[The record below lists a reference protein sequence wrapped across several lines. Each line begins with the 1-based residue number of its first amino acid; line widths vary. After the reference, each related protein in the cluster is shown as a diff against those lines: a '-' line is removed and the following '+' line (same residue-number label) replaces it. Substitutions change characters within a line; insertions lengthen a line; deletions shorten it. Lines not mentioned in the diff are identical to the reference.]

1 MDINKKYE
9 DYVKKC
15 RMHPFCT
22 WHETFVRTMVH
33 KSRIDVTNLT
43 DTQPSKCQLIVK
55 GIEPQQHID
64 LCTAADHYT
73 NLTLIDN
80 PQSTQPSNAQPVSAG
95 SGEFSITQQAINCGC
110 GYYSSYHIF

>member
-1 MDINKKYE
+1 
-9 DYVKKC
+9 
-15 RMHPFCT
+15 MHPFCT

-43 DTQPSKCQLIVK
+43 DTQPSNCQLIVK
-55 GIEPQQHID
+55 GIEPQQQVD
-64 LCTAADHYT
+64 LCTAADCYP

-80 PQSTQPSNAQPVSAG
+80 PQSTPVLPG
-95 SGEFSITQQAINCGC
+95 PGEFSITQQAINCGC

>member
-55 GIEPQQHID
+55 GTKPQQQVD
-64 LCTAADHYT
+64 LCTDRCT
-73 NLTLIDN
+73 NLSLIDTVN
-80 PQSTQPSNAQPVSAG
+80 PQSAQPSHAGPVSAG
-95 SGEFSITQQAINCGC
+95 PGEFSITK
-110 GYYSSYHIF
+110 